1 MHSLSKHAWNILQD
15 RPHTRLQNQPQQFNN
30 LEIISSI
37 FSDHNDMNLEIN
49 HRNKNGKEQ
58 NMETKQHA
66 AKKPIG
72 QE

>member
-1 MHSLSKHAWNILQD
+1 
-15 RPHTRLQNQPQQFNN
+15 
-30 LEIISSI
+30 
-37 FSDHNDMNLEIN
+37 MNLEIN
-49 HRNKNGKEQ
+49 HRKKNGKEQ